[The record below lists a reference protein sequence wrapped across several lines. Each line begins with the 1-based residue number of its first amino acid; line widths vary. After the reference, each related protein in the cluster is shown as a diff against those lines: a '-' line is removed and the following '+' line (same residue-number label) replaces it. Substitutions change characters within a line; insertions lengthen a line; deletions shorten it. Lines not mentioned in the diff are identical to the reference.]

1 MTNPP
6 PRVDGKSLLELFRH
20 YLREHNLPVTHQ
32 REAIAKIVFFSDDH
46 LSVGDLET
54 ELERL
59 EIDVGKATVYRTLD
73 ILKAAGLIQ
82 EHDFGEGF
90 KRFEP
95 LAEQSHHEHLICLD
109 CGKVVEFSNERIE
122 RMKALITEEYGFRH
136 HHHRLEIYGTCSDCQ
151 HKDANTLSRGIRED
165 LLNRDQ

>member
-1 MTNPP
+1 MTDQPR
-6 PRVDGKSLLELFRH
+6 RVDGKSLLELFRH
-20 YLREHNLPVTHQ
+20 YLREHYLPVTHQ

-46 LSVGDLET
+46 LSVGDLEGQLA
-54 ELERL
+54 EAGVR
-59 EIDVGKATVYRTLD
+59 VGKATIYRALD
-73 ILKAAGLIQ
+73 LLKAAGLIQ

-95 LAEQSHHEHLICLD
+95 LAAQSHHEHLICLD

-151 HKDANTLSRGIRED
+151 RKDAVTLRNATGSSGA
-165 LLNRDQ
+165 